1 MARVGGDVQ
10 LAGRRVSGG
19 REPSGWEWIGS
30 QPCQGATGLIITTA
44 FGMDELDDAKPRLAS
59 RLMDSM
65 VVEWIGI
72 DAPDYRGQRR
82 ADPPVLGRR

>member
-1 MARVGGDVQ
+1 
-10 LAGRRVSGG
+10 
-19 REPSGWEWIGS
+19 
-30 QPCQGATGLIITTA
+30 
-44 FGMDELDDAKPRLAS
+44 MDELDDAKPRLAS